1 MKRGEY
7 HKYIIYGLL
16 AVLTAWILWI
26 LIAGSNKAEE
36 RETPSDYLVVAS
48 ESVMNDAEWAAV
60 ANGLAAKHDASIV
73 TFDKAPREA
82 IEAIREAYPRYVAI
96 VDKPENIGR
105 DYVIDLHHLCREID
119 DDIYGDFLWGII
131 TGYDAAAA
139 KRMVDNS
146 TEPLVIKDAVATIME
161 LNSAK
166 WFDNYAWVDDH
177 TKGLW
182 GYKRGRDGEIITDT
196 VAPEQVLGKF
206 TELYEAFNPD
216 LVVTAAHATQRN
228 LEMPYS
234 LGNLKPR
241 DGKLYAEDRFTGA
254 EWDINESGK
263 RRVYAA
269 VGNCLIGDV
278 NNTRESMAIAWMNG
292 SNAATMIGY
301 VVTTWHGRSGWGALK
316 YWVTSPDRYTL
327 AEAVYLNQ
335 QDFLHQQY
343 AWYPELEKERYDLS
357 SDDFWTEL
365 EMARTRLQEVLGR
378 ELDFNNPADWDMIGF
393 WHDRDVL
400 AYYGDPKWNIM
411 LQSVESERDYSVSS
425 RRDGDKYIVTVTTD
439 EDFSL
444 ERMKGDKFK
453 QEHVLD
459 LPFSYFFPERLT
471 NPRLA
476 EGQKWDVALDENF
489 VLVYNADFE
498 PNSTYEIVIDVE

>member
-1 MKRGEY
+1 MQKNKFV
-7 HKYIIYGLL
+7 KYIVFSLL
-16 AVLTAWILWI
+16 VLIVAWVVCIFVCDSK
-26 LIAGSNKAEE
+26 GDKSTE
-36 RETPSDYLVVAS
+36 SDYLVVAS
-48 ESVMNDAEWAAV
+48 AAVMNDAEWAGV
-60 ANGLAAKHDASIV
+60 ANSLAAKHNADIV

-82 IEAIREAYPRYVAI
+82 IDAIREAYPRYVAV
-96 VDKPENIGR
+96 VDMPENIGR

-139 KRMVDNS
+139 QRMVDNS

-182 GYKRGRDGEIITDT
+182 GYKRGRDGEIVTAT
-196 VAPEQVLGKF
+196 VAPEQVLARF
-206 TELYEAFNPD
+206 TELYAEYDPD

-254 EWDINESGK
+254 EWDLVNSGK
-263 RRVYAA
+263 RRVYTA

-278 NNTRESMAIAWMNG
+278 NNTKESMAIAWMNG
-292 SNAATMIGY
+292 SNSSTMIGY

-335 QDFLHQQY
+335 QDFLHQQH
-343 AWYPELEKERYDLS
+343 AWYPELINELYDFS
-357 SDDFWTEL
+357 SDDFWQEL
-365 EMARTRLQEVLGR
+365 ETSRARLEEVLGR
-378 ELDFNNPADWDMIGF
+378 TLDYNNAADWDMIGF

-400 AYYGDPKWNIM
+400 AYYGDPKWSVM
-411 LQSVESERDYSVSS
+411 LQSVENERDYSVAS
-425 RRDGDKYIVTVTTD
+425 RRDGDKYIVTVTTN
-439 EDFSL
+439 ENFSL
-444 ERMKGDKFK
+444 ERMRGDKFK

-459 LPFSYFFPERLT
+459 LPFSYFFPERLN

-476 EGQKWDVALDENF
+476 EGQAWEVALDENF
-489 VLVYNADFE
+489 LLVYNADFA
-498 PNSTYEIVIDVE
+498 PNNVYEIVIDVE